1 MVMAVA
7 TFASIAP
14 VGHVPPALAS
24 VRSGQ
29 TQGFPL
35 PGRGEKA
42 YTWVHPNSV
51 AAQPTLQPNP
61 LRDRSSVSI
70 FEEILMSHRRIRRW
84 SLGVLVVLLLGIV
97 VPSRRP

>member
-24 VRSGQ
+24 GLFGQ
-29 TQGFPL
+29 TQGQRSQGAGSDHESGFISNA
-35 PGRGEKA
+35 G
-42 YTWVHPNSV
+42 V
-51 AAQPTLQPNP
+51 AQPTLQPNP

-70 FEEILMSHRRIRRW
+70 FEEI
-84 SLGVLVVLLLGIV
+84 
-97 VPSRRP
+97 PC